1 MDPSPVDTIARIITD
16 LNLPSLV
23 VKAEIGTDLE
33 KATEILKNGGLVAI
47 PTETVYGL
55 AANATNSEAVL
66 KIFEAK
72 NRPSFDPLIVHIG
85 SVEKLAKLVSSFPI
99 QARELTKEFWPG
111 PLTIVLPKKKGVP
124 DLVTSGLQ
132 TLGIRMPAHPL
143 TQQLLSLL
151 PFPLAAPSA
160 NPFGY
165 ISPTTAQHVAEQLG
179 DKVDYI
185 LDGGPSVVG
194 VESTIVSF
202 EGEVPQILR
211 WGGLELEQIKP
222 FLNIFDISQQSSDN
236 PSAPGMLSSH
246 YSPRK
251 RMIIGELDELIKKHI
266 EKDCSYLSFQK
277 SYNMPG
283 EALSSRGDIREA
295 ARNLF
300 AAMRRLDSTKGN
312 LILAELVPDT
322 GLGRAIN
329 DRLKRAA
336 HKS

>member
-1 MDPSPVDTIARIITD
+1 
-16 LNLPSLV
+16 
-23 VKAEIGTDLE
+23 VKAEIGTNLE
-33 KATEILKNGGLVAI
+33 KAARILKNGGLVAI

-55 AANATNSEAVL
+55 AANALDTEAVL
-66 KIFEAK
+66 KIFQAK
-72 NRPSFDPLIVHIG
+72 NRPSFDPLIVHIARL
-85 SVEKLAKLVSSFPI
+85 SQLNELASSIPDSAKTLI
-99 QARELTKEFWPG
+99 KEFWPG
-111 PLTIVLPKKKGVP
+111 PLTVVLPKNDIVP
-124 DLVTSGLQ
+124 DLVTSGLPSV
-132 TLGIRMPAHPL
+132 GIRMPSHPL
-143 TQQLLSLL
+143 THELLSLL

-179 DKVDYI
+179 DRVDYI
-185 LDGGPSVVG
+185 LDGGPSAVG

-211 WGGLELEQIKP
+211 WGGLELEQLKP
-222 FLNIFDISQQSSDN
+222 FLGTFDSSQQSSDN

-246 YSPRK
+246 YAPRK
-251 RMIIGELDELIKKHI
+251 RVIIGELDELIKKHI

-277 SYNMPG
+277 PYDIPG
-283 EALSSRGDIREA
+283 EVLSSTGDIREA

-300 AAMRRLDSTKGN
+300 AAMRRLDSTKGD
-312 LILAELVPDT
+312 LILTELVPDT

-336 HKS
+336 HRS